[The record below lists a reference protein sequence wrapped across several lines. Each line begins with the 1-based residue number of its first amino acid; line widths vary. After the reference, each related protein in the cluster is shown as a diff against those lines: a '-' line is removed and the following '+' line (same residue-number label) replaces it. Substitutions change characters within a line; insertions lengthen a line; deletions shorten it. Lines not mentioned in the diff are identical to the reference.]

1 MLKSDLVQTDKHS
14 KMKNMKKKIL
24 LLGILILNNFCF
36 AQITT
41 TKIPL
46 KKDNVSTIKY
56 DSLKNFLGKNINQYL
71 NQELYLIG
79 KDESLRKY
87 GYSGFFND
95 YKKSTS
101 SFKNTYKPIMPFN
114 KKDIEQDYGGGRS
127 EYDSIA
133 EKYFKV
139 IGIHEYSELIVDNL
153 YMPVKYFLEL
163 EEKES
168 KEIIYYEYNSEF
180 ESGFPFIMVGFF
192 TKLEEAQINKSFVL
206 GRTEFRYGQPL
217 DIETGLPIKFNLG
230 DIWKCVGLTFYGSN
244 YFLEYILK
252 DENNQKFTIYYKN
265 FNKNFNIYS
274 VKDAENYKK
283 KFGVT
288 NWNKLLLGKVTIGMS
303 KEMCELS
310 WGKPD
315 NINSTISSGKKSEQ
329 WVYDNNYLYFDNG
342 VLTTIQK

>member
-1 MLKSDLVQTDKHS
+1 
-14 KMKNMKKKIL
+14 MKKIIL

-41 TKIPL
+41 TRNPI
-46 KKDNVSTIKY
+46 KKDKVSTIKY
-56 DSLKNFLGKNINQYL
+56 DSLKNFLGNNINQYL
-71 NQELYLIG
+71 NQELYLKG

-87 GYSGFFND
+87 GYAGFFYD

-101 SFKNTYKPIMPFN
+101 SLKNTYKPIMPLN
-114 KKDIEQDYGGGRS
+114 KSYIEKDIGGGKS

-168 KEIIYYEYNSEF
+168 KEIIYYEYNNKF
-180 ESGFPFIMVGFF
+180 EHSFPFIMVGYFI
-192 TKLEEAQINKSFVL
+192 KLEEAQINKLFVL
-206 GRTEFRYGQPL
+206 GRTEFRYGQKF
-217 DIETGLPIKFNLG
+217 DIETGLPIKFNNG
-230 DIWKCVGLTFYGSN
+230 AIWKCIGLTIYGSN
-244 YFLEYILK
+244 YFLSYILQ
-252 DENNQKFTIYYKN
+252 DENNQKFTILHTN
-265 FNKNFNIYS
+265 FNKEFNIYS

-288 NWNKLLLGKVTIGMS
+288 NWNNLLLGKVTLGMT

-315 NINSTISSGKKSEQ
+315 NINRTISSGRKSEQ
-329 WVYDNNYLYFDNG
+329 WVYENNFLYFENG
-342 VLTTIQK
+342 VLTTIQ